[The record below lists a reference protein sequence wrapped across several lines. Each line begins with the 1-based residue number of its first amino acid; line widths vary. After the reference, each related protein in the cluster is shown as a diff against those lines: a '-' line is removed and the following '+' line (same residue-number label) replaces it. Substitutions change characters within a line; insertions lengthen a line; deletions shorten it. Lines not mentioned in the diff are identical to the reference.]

1 MIPEGPILNSG
12 PTASCKTERLKLHL
26 SLCSKLRKL
35 TTQLLLK
42 PNKSKAG
49 TKLPPSE
56 EATANTAE
64 IHSELWSKV
73 IRETQVSQ
81 KQCQDSDL
89 ATVTPCAGY
98 GNLGTSGK
106 SLGELLAAGLGDGV
120 RPE

>member
-1 MIPEGPILNSG
+1 MNSG

-26 SLCSKLRKL
+26 SLCSKLRKP

-49 TKLPPSE
+49 TKCPP
-56 EATANTAE
+56 AE
-64 IHSELWSKV
+64 KHSELWSKV
-73 IRETQVSQ
+73 IREIQVSQ

-98 GNLGTSGK
+98 RNLGTSGK
-106 SLGELLAAGLGDGV
+106 SLGERLAAGLGDGV